1 MSSPLL
7 TASPTAP
14 PSAPSSTKQPAFDDA
29 CFKTPLPFNRK
40 PRRGRGATST
50 TGGTRL
56 NGYHSSGS
64 TRGGRV
70 GRPSGTAR
78 VTTPAPPPPSPKFVL
93 HDVICPHTA
102 AYLGALNLP
111 LYASIKPTNDAKE
124 VVHCDG
130 EKPSTST
137 NTVKEES
144 VEDSSNPGSSPK
156 VTVLENGDCKV
167 FKEEIH
173 EENNESGAA
182 TSEGPKEVKK
192 ESTDS
197 STDSST
203 DKLPFVEEMIFD
215 EYSLLLFTRLS
226 DAQLFEKELETVRTR
241 EELEKKRIAAEKA
254 ARIEKLKRKIRARKR
269 LIEKAARLQRKRL
282 RAQKREKLRRERRSQ
297 HSALKKTIREAK
309 ALKKAAAAAG
319 RVVIVDKEL
328 KKQWKAL
335 QAADSRRREEKA
347 RKRVEHEVRKEARRA
362 KRDKK
367 RGRKRRNDPNK
378 ATAAKKGKDTA
389 AAGGGLAIML
399 SDLEESCSFRIDLER
414 AFDD

>member
-50 TGGTRL
+50 TGGTRP

-70 GRPSGTAR
+70 GRPSG
-78 VTTPAPPPPSPKFVL
+78 
-93 HDVICPHTA
+93 
-102 AYLGALNLP
+102 ALSLP
-111 LYASIKPTNDAKE
+111 MYASVESTNEAKE

-137 NTVKEES
+137 NTIKEEA
-144 VEDSSNPGSSPK
+144 VENNSNPGPSPK
-156 VTVLENGDCKV
+156 P
-167 FKEEIH
+167 
-173 EENNESGAA
+173 
-182 TSEGPKEVKK
+182 SE
-192 ESTDS
+192 S
-197 STDSST
+197 STN
-203 DKLPFVEEMIFD
+203 KLPFVEEMIFD
-215 EYSLLLFTRLS
+215 EYSLLLFTHLS
-226 DAQLFEKELETVRTR
+226 DAQLFERELETVRAR

-254 ARIEKLKRKIRARKR
+254 ARIEKLKKKIRARKVDEFQQYFHLGTFSFPNLEVNYFVRIGGVESPLLKIQQLSPRVSVPAYRHSR

-282 RAQKREKLRRERRSQ
+282 RSQKREKLRRERRSQ
-297 HSALKKTIREAK
+297 RSALKKTIREAK
-309 ALKKAAAAAG
+309 ALQKAAGATG
-319 RVVIVDKEL
+319 RVVVVDKEL

-389 AAGGGLAIML
+389 AAGGGLGGPVSSTTASLLGTLLAVPDM
-399 SDLEESCSFRIDLER
+399 
-414 AFDD
+414 